1 MKKSISLLFLCISCF
16 SVAQEK
22 WTTQSGTIN
31 FEASV
36 PLFEEVSAQNHSV
49 KCVLNTEEKTI
60 TCVVKIKDFN
70 FKRDLMRTHFNEI
83 YMESDRYPRAVFKG
97 SISNLDTNKIS
108 SEGIVLP
115 INGKIKIHGV
125 TQNITVNALIKKMAR
140 SLQITTDF
148 NLNTDDFKIEIPTMI
163 LPKISKTVHTHLNCT
178 LQQN

>member
-1 MKKSISLLFLCISCF
+1 MKRITSILLLLISCF
-16 SVAQEK
+16 SFAQEK

-83 YMESDRYPRAVFKG
+83 YMESATYPRAFFKG
-97 SISNLDTNKIS
+97 SITNLDLTKIT
-108 SEGIVLP
+108 SEGITLT

-125 TQNITVNALIKKMAR
+125 TQSIAVKGVIKKIAN
-140 SLQITTDF
+140 SLQLTSYFD
-148 NLNTDDFKIEIPTMI
+148 LNTDDFKIEIPTMI
-163 LPKISKTVHTHLNCT
+163 LPKISKTVHTYLNCT
-178 LQQN
+178 LQ

>member
-36 PLFEEVSAQNHSV
+36 PLFEEVSAQNNSV
-49 KCVLNTEEKTI
+49 KCVVNTEEKTI
-60 TCVVKIKDFN
+60 TCVVKIKDFT
-70 FKRDLMRTHFNEI
+70 FKRDLMKTHFNEI

-97 SISNLDTNKIS
+97 TISNLDTNKIS
-108 SEGIVLP
+108 PEGIVLP

-125 TQNITVNALIKKMAR
+125 TQNITVKAMLTKVANGLQLI
-140 SLQITTDF
+140 TDF
-148 NLNTDDFKIEIPTMI
+148 DLNTDDFKIEIPSMI

-178 LQQN
+178 LQ